1 MQKKSSFKHNKRKNM
16 VLLRLPQTLLTV
28 ALALGSGLA
37 LAASAETAPPNIL
50 LIVADDLGY
59 SDLGSYGGEI
69 STPTLD
75 QLARDGLQFTNMYA
89 APTCSITRSM
99 LMSGTDNHL
108 VGLGTMAEALQPFQ
122 RGKPGY
128 EGFLNPRAYS
138 IAELLKKGGYSTSM
152 VGKWHL
158 GLEPDQGPDQRGF
171 EQSFTLLEGGASHF
185 KPSTVEPAKIEQVH
199 YRENGKAVTLP
210 EDFYSSDFYT
220 DKLISYLQN
229 SKKAGKPFF
238 AYAAYTS
245 PHWPLQAP
253 REYLDKYQGRFDQGY
268 DSVRMARIERMK
280 KLGLMASDGQPAQ
293 PIPVNP
299 KLPGWQ
305 QLSPEQQRVEARK
318 MEIYAA
324 MVDNLDHN
332 IGRLIEYL
340 RQSGQYDNTLIV
352 FMSDNGAAG
361 ENHTQFY
368 PPGTHTDNSYAN
380 LGRPGSQIDYGL
392 RWAEVSAAPF
402 HLFKGT
408 TAEGGISVPAII
420 RLPGTLQRQG
430 VERGVAR
437 VDDLA
442 PTFLQLAKIAV
453 PEEAPSDT
461 SKHPITG
468 LSMLPMLAGK
478 GSPHSHD
485 NLAGE
490 LFGNAYYREGDL
502 KLLGMRP
509 QAGFGESPQPLQW
522 QLFDISKDR
531 GETTD
536 LAAAQPETL
545 QRLKAAWLKYAHQ
558 VGVVFA
564 GPENR

>member
-1 MQKKSSFKHNKRKNM
+1 MP
-16 VLLRLPQTLLTV
+16 LLRLPQTLLT
-28 ALALGSGLA
+28 ALLALGSSLVM
-37 LAASAETAPPNIL
+37 AASADSAQPNIL

-69 STPTLD
+69 NTPTLD
-75 QLARDGLQFTNMYA
+75 QMAHDGVQFTNMYA

-108 VGLGTMAEALQPFQ
+108 AGLGTMAEALQPFQ
-122 RGKPGY
+122 RGRPGY
-128 EGFLNPRAYS
+128 EGYLNQRSLS
-138 IAELLKKGGYSTSM
+138 IAELLKQGGYSTLM

-158 GLEPDQGPDQRGF
+158 GLEADQGPDQRGF
-171 EQSFTLLEGGASHF
+171 EQSLTLLEGGASHF
-185 KPSTVEPAKIEQVH
+185 KPSSVEPAKIEQVH

-220 DKLISYLQN
+220 DKLISYLQT
-229 SKKAGKPFF
+229 SKKEGKPFF
-238 AYAAYTS
+238 AYAAFTS

-253 REYLDKYQGRFDQGY
+253 KEYLDKYHGRFDQGY
-268 DSVRMARIERMK
+268 DSVRLARIERMK
-280 KLGLMASDGQPAQ
+280 SLGLMASDAQPAK
-293 PIPVNP
+293 PLPVNP
-299 KLPGWQ
+299 KLPGWA

-332 IGRLIEYL
+332 IGRLIDYL

-368 PPGTHTDNSYAN
+368 PPGAHTDNSYGN
-380 LGRPGSQIDYGL
+380 LGQKGSQIDYGL

-420 RLPGTLQRQG
+420 QLPRALRRQG

-442 PTFLQLAKIAV
+442 PTFLELAGIAV
-453 PEEAPSDT
+453 PNEAQTDQ

-468 LSMLPMLAGK
+468 QSMLPMLAGQ
-478 GSPHSHD
+478 GSPHIHGS
-485 NLAGE
+485 LAGE

-502 KLLGMRP
+502 KLLGLRP
-509 QAGFGESPQPLQW
+509 QAGFGENAQPLQW
-522 QLFDISKDR
+522 QLFDLAKDR

-536 LAAAQPETL
+536 LAASQPETV
-545 QRLKAAWLKYAHQ
+545 QRLKDAWLKYAEQ

-564 GPENR
+564 VH

>member
-1 MQKKSSFKHNKRKNM
+1 MP
-16 VLLRLPQTLLTV
+16 LLRLPQTLLTAV
-28 ALALGSGLA
+28 LTLGSSLA
-37 LAASAETAPPNIL
+37 MAASADSAQPNIL

-59 SDLGSYGGEI
+59 SDLGSYGGDI
-69 STPTLD
+69 NTPTLD
-75 QLARDGLQFTNMYA
+75 QLAKDGLQFTNMYA

-108 VGLGTMAEALQPFQ
+108 AGLGTMAEALQPFQ

-128 EGFLNPRAYS
+128 EGYLNQRSYS
-138 IAELLKKGGYSTSM
+138 IAELLKQGGYSTLM

-158 GLEPDQGPDQRGF
+158 GLEADQGPDQRGF

-185 KPSTVEPAKIEQVH
+185 KPASVDPTKIEQVH
-199 YRENGKAVTLP
+199 YRENGKAVELP

-229 SKKAGKPFF
+229 SKKDGKPFF
-238 AYAAYTS
+238 AYAAFTS

-253 REYLDKYQGRFDQGY
+253 KEYLDKYKGRFDQGY
-268 DSVRMARIERMK
+268 DSVRLARIERMK
-280 KLGLMASDGQPAQ
+280 NLGLMASDAQPAK
-293 PIPVNP
+293 PLPVNP
-299 KLPGWQ
+299 KLPGWE
-305 QLSPEQQRVEARK
+305 QLSLEQKSVEARK

-332 IGRLIEYL
+332 IGRLVEYL

-361 ENHTQFY
+361 ENHAQFY
-368 PPGTHTDNSYAN
+368 PPGAHTDNSYAN
-380 LGRPGSQIDYGL
+380 LGQKGSQIDYGL

-408 TAEGGISVPAII
+408 TAEGGISVPAIVH
-420 RLPGTLQRQG
+420 LPKAMQRQG

-442 PTFLQLAKIAV
+442 PTFLELADI
-453 PEEAPSDT
+453 PLPTDT
-461 SKHPITG
+461 AKHPITG
-468 LSMLPMLAGK
+468 KSMLPMLAGK
-478 GSPHSHD
+478 GGPHGNDS
-485 NLAGE
+485 LAGE
-490 LFGNAYYREGDL
+490 LFGNAYYREGNL

-509 QAGFGESPQPLQW
+509 QAGFGDNAQPLQW
-522 QLFDISKDR
+522 QLFDVGQDR

-536 LAAAQPETL
+536 LAASQPETV
-545 QRLKAAWLKYAHQ
+545 QRLKAAWLKYAQQ
-558 VGVVFA
+558 VGVVF
-564 GPENR
+564 PTH

>member
-1 MQKKSSFKHNKRKNM
+1 MP
-16 VLLRLPQTLLTV
+16 LLRLPHALLIS
-28 ALALGSGLA
+28 ALTLGSSLA
-37 LAASAETAPPNIL
+37 MAASTDQTQPNIL
-50 LIVADDLGY
+50 LILADDLGY

-75 QLARDGLQFTNMYA
+75 ALAHEGMQFTSMYA

-108 VGLGTMAEALQPFQ
+108 AGLGTMAEALQPFQ

-128 EGFLNPRAYS
+128 EGYLNQRSYS
-138 IAELLKKGGYSTSM
+138 IAELLKAGGYNTLM

-171 EQSFTLLEGGASHF
+171 QQSFTLLEGGAPHF
-185 KPSTVEPAKIEQVH
+185 KPSSVDPAKIEQVH
-199 YRENGKAVTLP
+199 YRENGQAVELP
-210 EDFYSSDFYT
+210 ENFYSSDFYT

-229 SKKAGKPFF
+229 SKKDGKPFF
-238 AYAAYTS
+238 AYAAFTS

-253 REYLDKYQGRFDQGY
+253 KAYLEKYQGRFDQGY
-268 DSVRMARIERMK
+268 DSVRLARIERMK
-280 KLGLMASDGQPAQ
+280 SLGLMANDAEPAN
-293 PIPVNP
+293 PLPVNP
-299 KLPGWQ
+299 KLPGWA
-305 QLSPEQQRVEARK
+305 QLSPEQQRIEARK

-332 IGRLIEYL
+332 IGRLIDYL

-361 ENHTQFY
+361 ENHAQFY
-368 PPGTHTDNSYAN
+368 PPGAHTDNSYAN
-380 LGRPGSQIDYGL
+380 LGQKGSQIDYGL

-420 RLPGTLQRQG
+420 RMPKTQRRQG
-430 VERGVAR
+430 VERGIVR

-442 PTFLQLAKIAV
+442 PTFLELAGIAV
-453 PEEAPSDT
+453 PTEAPTGT

-468 LSMLPMLAGK
+468 KSMLPMLAGK
-478 GSPHSHD
+478 GSPHTNDS
-485 NLAGE
+485 LAGE
-490 LFGNAYYREGDL
+490 LFGNAYYREGSL

-509 QAGFGESPQPLQW
+509 QAGFGDNAQPLQW
-522 QLFDISKDR
+522 QLFDVAQDR

-536 LAAAQPETL
+536 LAASQPDTV
-545 QRLKAAWLKYAHQ
+545 QRLKEAWLKYAEQ

-564 GPENR
+564 AH

>member
-1 MQKKSSFKHNKRKNM
+1 MP
-16 VLLRLPQTLLTV
+16 LLRMPLTLLLG
-28 ALALGSGLA
+28 ALTLGSSLA
-37 LAASAETAPPNIL
+37 MAASADAKQPNIL
-50 LIVADDLGY
+50 LILADDLGY
-59 SDLGSYGGEI
+59 SDLGSFGGEI
-69 STPTLD
+69 NTPTLD
-75 QLARDGLQFTNMYA
+75 ELAHQGLQFTSMYA

-108 VGLGTMAEALQPFQ
+108 AGLGTMAEALQPFQ

-128 EGFLNPRAYS
+128 EGYLNQRSYS
-138 IAELLKKGGYSTSM
+138 IAELLKEGGYNTLM

-158 GLEPDQGPDQRGF
+158 GLEADQGPDQRGF
-171 EQSFTLLEGGASHF
+171 EQSFTLLEGGAAHF
-185 KPSTVEPAKIEQVH
+185 KPSNIDPTKIEQVH
-199 YRENGKAVTLP
+199 YRENGKAVEVP
-210 EDFYSSDFYT
+210 ENFYSTDFYT

-229 SKKAGKPFF
+229 SQKDGKPFF

-253 REYLDKYQGRFDQGY
+253 KEYRDKYKGRFDQGY
-268 DSVRMARIERMK
+268 DSVRLARIERMK
-280 KLGLMASDGQPAQ
+280 SLGLMANDAQPAN
-293 PIPVNP
+293 PLPVNP

-305 QLSPEQQRVEARK
+305 QLSPEQQRIEARK

-332 IGRLIEYL
+332 IGRVVDYL
-340 RQSGQYDNTLIV
+340 RRSVQYDNTLIV

-368 PPGTHTDNSYAN
+368 PAGARTDNSYAN
-380 LGRPGSQIDYGL
+380 LGQPGSQIDYGL

-420 RLPGTLQRQG
+420 QLPKTLRRQG
-430 VERGVAR
+430 VERGIAR

-442 PTFLQLAKIAV
+442 PTFLDLAGIAL
-453 PEEAPSDT
+453 PSEARTDV

-468 LSMLPMLAGK
+468 KSMRLMLAGE
-478 GSPHSHD
+478 GSPHSQD

-490 LFGNAYYREGDL
+490 LFGNAYYREGNL
-502 KLLGMRP
+502 KLLGIRP
-509 QAGFGESPQPLQW
+509 QTGFGGDAQPPQW
-522 QLFDISKDR
+522 QLFDVAQDR
-531 GETTD
+531 GESTD
-536 LAAAQPETL
+536 LAAARPETV
-545 QRLKAAWLKYAHQ
+545 QRLKAAWLRYAEQ

-564 GPENR
+564 AH

>member
-1 MQKKSSFKHNKRKNM
+1 MP
-16 VLLRLPQTLLTV
+16 LLRLPQTLLATL
-28 ALALGSGLA
+28 LAMGSGLA
-37 LAASAETAPPNIL
+37 MAASAGSTQPNIL

-59 SDLGSYGGEI
+59 SDLGSYGGDI

-75 QLARDGLQFTNMYA
+75 QLAKEGLQFTHMYA

-108 VGLGTMAEALQPFQ
+108 AGLGTMAEALQPFQ

-128 EGFLNPRAYS
+128 EGYLNQRSYS
-138 IAELLKKGGYSTSM
+138 IAELLKQGGYSTLM

-158 GLEPDQGPDQRGF
+158 GLEADQGPDQRGF
-171 EQSFTLLEGGASHF
+171 EQSFTLLEGGAPHF
-185 KPSTVEPAKIEQVH
+185 KPSSLDPAKIEQVH
-199 YRENGKAVTLP
+199 YRENGQAVELP

-229 SKKAGKPFF
+229 SKKDGKPFF
-238 AYAAYTS
+238 AYAAFTS

-253 REYLDKYQGRFDQGY
+253 KVYLDKYKGRFDQGY
-268 DSVRMARIERMK
+268 DSVRLARIERMK
-280 KLGLMASDGQPAQ
+280 SLGLMASDAQPAK
-293 PIPVNP
+293 PLPVNP
-299 KLPGWQ
+299 KLPGWE

-332 IGRLIEYL
+332 IGRLVDYL

-361 ENHTQFY
+361 ENHARFY
-368 PPGTHTDNSYAN
+368 PPGARTDNRYAN
-380 LGRPGSQIDYGL
+380 LGQKGSQIDYGL

-408 TAEGGISVPAII
+408 TAEGGISVPAIVH
-420 RLPGTLQRQG
+420 LPRALRRQG

-442 PTFLQLAKIAV
+442 PTFLELAGIALPTAV
-453 PEEAPSDT
+453 D
-461 SKHPITG
+461 KHPITG
-468 LSMLPMLAGK
+468 KSMLPMLAGK
-478 GSPHSHD
+478 GSPHATDS
-485 NLAGE
+485 LAGE
-490 LFGNAYYREGDL
+490 LFGNAYYREGNL

-509 QAGFGESPQPLQW
+509 QAGFGDNAQPLQW
-522 QLFDISKDR
+522 QLFDVAQDR

-536 LAAAQPETL
+536 LAAAQPQTV
-545 QRLKAAWLKYAHQ
+545 QRLKAAWLKYAQQ
-558 VGVVFA
+558 VGVVFPA
-564 GPENR
+564 H

>member
-1 MQKKSSFKHNKRKNM
+1 MPS
-16 VLLRLPQTLLTV
+16 TLLMG
-28 ALALGSGLA
+28 ALALSSSLA
-37 LAASAETAPPNIL
+37 MAASADPAQPNIL

-75 QLARDGLQFTNMYA
+75 ALAREGMQFTNMYA

-108 VGLGTMAEALQPFQ
+108 AGLGTMAEALQPFQ

-128 EGFLNPRAYS
+128 EGYLNRRSYS
-138 IAELLKKGGYSTSM
+138 IAELLKEGGYNTLM

-171 EQSFTLLEGGASHF
+171 EQSFTLLEGGAAHF
-185 KPSTVEPAKIEQVH
+185 KPSNVEPTKIEQVH
-199 YRENGKAVTLP
+199 YRENGKAAQLP
-210 EDFYSSDFYT
+210 DDFYSTDFYT

-229 SKKAGKPFF
+229 SKKDGKPFF
-238 AYAAYTS
+238 AYAAYTA

-253 REYLDKYQGRFDQGY
+253 RQYLDKYKGRFDQGY
-268 DSVRMARIERMK
+268 DSVRLARIERMK
-280 KLGLMASDGQPAQ
+280 SLGLMASDAQPAN
-293 PIPVNP
+293 PLPVNP

-305 QLSPEQQRVEARK
+305 QLSPEQQRIEARK

-332 IGRLIEYL
+332 IGRLLDYL
-340 RQSGQYDNTLIV
+340 RKSGQYDNTLIV

-361 ENHTQFY
+361 ENHAQFY
-368 PPGTHTDNSYAN
+368 PPGARTDNSYAN
-380 LGRPGSQIDYGL
+380 LGQKGSQIDYGL

-420 RLPGTLQRQG
+420 QMPKALRRQG

-442 PTFLQLAKIAV
+442 PTFLDLAGIPV
-453 PEEAPSDT
+453 PTEAPTDT

-468 LSMLPMLAGK
+468 QSILPMLAAR
-478 GSPHSHD
+478 GSPHPHD
-485 NLAGE
+485 SLAGE
-490 LFGNAYYREGDL
+490 LFGNAYYREGNL

-509 QAGFGESPQPLQW
+509 QAGFGDNAQPLQW
-522 QLFDISKDR
+522 QLFDVAQDR

-536 LAAAQPETL
+536 LAASQPQTV
-545 QRLKAAWLKYAHQ
+545 QRLKAAWMKYAEQ

-564 GPENR
+564 PH

>member
-1 MQKKSSFKHNKRKNM
+1 MS
-16 VLLRLPQTLLTV
+16 LLRIPLTLLMG
-28 ALALGSGLA
+28 ALALSSSLA
-37 LAASAETAPPNIL
+37 MAASAGPAQPNIL

-75 QLARDGLQFTNMYA
+75 ALAHDGMQFTSMYA

-108 VGLGTMAEALQPFQ
+108 AGLGTMAEALQPFQ

-128 EGFLNPRAYS
+128 EGYLNQRSYS
-138 IAELLKKGGYSTSM
+138 IAELLKAGGYNTLM

-171 EQSFTLLEGGASHF
+171 EQSFTLLEGGSVHF
-185 KPSTVEPAKIEQVH
+185 KPSSVEPTKLEQVH
-199 YRENGKAVTLP
+199 YRENGKAVELP
-210 EDFYSSDFYT
+210 DDFYSTDFYT

-229 SKKAGKPFF
+229 SKKDGKPFF
-238 AYAAYTS
+238 AYAAYTA

-253 REYLDKYQGRFDQGY
+253 REYLDKYKGRFDQGY
-268 DSVRMARIERMK
+268 DSVRLSRIERMK
-280 KLGLMASDGQPAQ
+280 SLGLMASDAQPAN
-293 PIPVNP
+293 PLPVNP

-305 QLSPEQQRVEARK
+305 QLSPEQQRIEARK

-332 IGRLIEYL
+332 ISRVVDYL
-340 RQSGQYDNTLIV
+340 RKSGQYDNTLIV
-352 FMSDNGAAG
+352 FMSDNGAAW

-368 PPGTHTDNSYAN
+368 PPGPRTDNSYTN
-380 LGRPGSQIDYGL
+380 LGRAGSQINYGL

-402 HLFKGT
+402 HLFKGFP
-408 TAEGGISVPAII
+408 AEGGISVPMII
-420 RLPGTLQRQG
+420 QMPKSLRRQG

-442 PTFLQLAKIAV
+442 PTFLDLAGIAV
-453 PEEAPSDT
+453 PSEAPTDV

-468 LSMLPMLAGK
+468 RSMLPMLAGK
-478 GSPHSHD
+478 GSPHSD
-485 NLAGE
+485 DSLAGE
-490 LFGNAYYREGDL
+490 LFGNAYYREGNL
-502 KLLGMRP
+502 KLLGMP
-509 QAGFGESPQPLQW
+509 SQLGFGGSAGPLQW
-522 QLFDISKDR
+522 QLFDVENDR
-531 GETTD
+531 GETKD
-536 LAAAQPETL
+536 LAAAQPETV
-545 QRLKAAWLKYAHQ
+545 QRLKDAWLEYARK
-558 VGVVFA
+558 VGVVF
-564 GPENR
+564 PPK

>member
-1 MQKKSSFKHNKRKNM
+1 MP
-16 VLLRLPQTLLTV
+16 LLRMPLTLLLG
-28 ALALGSGLA
+28 ALTLSSSLA
-37 LAASAETAPPNIL
+37 MAASADAKQPNIL
-50 LIVADDLGY
+50 LILADDLGY
-59 SDLGSYGGEI
+59 SDLGSFGGEI
-69 STPTLD
+69 NTPTLD
-75 QLARDGLQFTNMYA
+75 ELAHQGLQFTSMYA

-108 VGLGTMAEALQPFQ
+108 AGLGTMAEALQPFQ

-128 EGFLNPRAYS
+128 EGYLNQRSYS
-138 IAELLKKGGYSTSM
+138 IAELLKEGGYNTLM

-158 GLEPDQGPDQRGF
+158 GLEADQGPDQRGF
-171 EQSFTLLEGGASHF
+171 EQSFTLLEGGAAHF
-185 KPSTVEPAKIEQVH
+185 KPSSIDPTKIEQVH
-199 YRENGKAVTLP
+199 YRENGKAVEVP
-210 EDFYSSDFYT
+210 ENFYSSDFYT

-229 SKKAGKPFF
+229 SQKDGKPFF

-253 REYLDKYQGRFDQGY
+253 KEYLDKYKGRFDQGY
-268 DSVRMARIERMK
+268 DSVRLARIERMK
-280 KLGLMASDGQPAQ
+280 SLGLMANGAQPAN
-293 PIPVNP
+293 PLPVNP

-305 QLSPEQQRVEARK
+305 QLSPEQQRIEARK

-332 IGRLIEYL
+332 IGRVVDYL

-352 FMSDNGAAG
+352 FMSDNGAAA
-361 ENHTQFY
+361 ENHAQFY
-368 PPGTHTDNSYAN
+368 PPGPRTDNSYAN
-380 LGRPGSQIDYGL
+380 LGQAGSQIDYGL

-420 RLPGTLQRQG
+420 QLPKTLRRQG
-430 VERGVAR
+430 VERGIAR

-442 PTFLQLAKIAV
+442 PTFLDLAGV
-453 PEEAPSDT
+453 EAPTDV

-468 LSMLPMLAGK
+468 KSMRSMLAGE
-478 GSPHSHD
+478 GSPHRHD
-485 NLAGE
+485 SLAGE

-502 KLLGMRP
+502 KLLGIRP
-509 QAGFGESPQPLQW
+509 QAGFGGDAQPPQW
-522 QLFDISKDR
+522 QLFDVAQDR

-536 LAAAQPETL
+536 LAAARPETV
-545 QRLKAAWLKYAHQ
+545 QRLKAAWLKYAEE

-564 GPENR
+564 TQ

>member
-1 MQKKSSFKHNKRKNM
+1 MA
-16 VLLRLPQTLLTV
+16 LLRLPQTLLMT
-28 ALALGSGLA
+28 ALVLSSSLV
-37 LAASAETAPPNIL
+37 LAASADSAQPNIL

-69 STPTLD
+69 STPSLD
-75 QLARDGLQFTNMYA
+75 QLARGGLQFTNMYA

-108 VGLGTMAEALQPFQ
+108 AGLGTMAEALQPFQ

-128 EGFLNPRAYS
+128 EGYLNQRSYS
-138 IAELLKKGGYSTSM
+138 IAELLKQGGYSTLM

-158 GLEPDQGPDQRGF
+158 GLEPDQGPDKRGF

-185 KPSTVEPAKIEQVH
+185 KPSSVEPAKIEQVH
-199 YRENGKAVTLP
+199 YRENGKDVELP
-210 EDFYSSDFYT
+210 ENFYSSDFYT
-220 DKLISYLQN
+220 DKLISYLQS
-229 SKKAGKPFF
+229 SKKDGKPFF
-238 AYAAYTS
+238 AYAAFTS

-253 REYLDKYQGRFDQGY
+253 KAYLDKYQGQFDQGY
-268 DSVRMARIERMK
+268 DNVRLARIERMK
-280 KLGLMASDGQPAQ
+280 RLGLIANDVQPAK
-293 PIPVNP
+293 PLPVNP
-299 KLPGWQ
+299 KLPGWT
-305 QLSPEQQRVEARK
+305 QLSPEQQRIEARK

-332 IGRLIEYL
+332 IGRLIDYL
-340 RQSGQYDNTLIV
+340 RQSGQYENTVIV

-361 ENHTQFY
+361 ENHAQFY
-368 PPGTHTDNSYAN
+368 PPGTHTDNRYAN
-380 LGRPGSQIDYGL
+380 LGQKGSQIDYGL

-420 RLPGTLQRQG
+420 RMPEALRRQG
-430 VERGVAR
+430 LERGVAR

-442 PTFLQLAKIAV
+442 PTFLELAGIAL
-453 PEEAPSDT
+453 PTDT
-461 SKHPITG
+461 GKHPITG
-468 LSMLPMLAGK
+468 KSMLPMLAGK
-478 GSPHSHD
+478 GSPHSND
-485 NLAGE
+485 SLAGE
-490 LFGNAYYREGDL
+490 LFGNAYYREGNF

-509 QAGFGESPQPLQW
+509 QAGFGDNAQPVQW
-522 QLFDISKDR
+522 QLFDLTQDR

-536 LAAAQPETL
+536 LAASQPQTV
-545 QRLKAAWLKYAHQ
+545 QRLKEAWLKYAEQ

-564 GPENR
+564 AH

>member
-1 MQKKSSFKHNKRKNM
+1 MP
-16 VLLRLPQTLLTV
+16 LLRLPQTLLATL
-28 ALALGSGLA
+28 LAMGSSLA
-37 LAASAETAPPNIL
+37 MAAGVDSAQPNIL

-59 SDLGSYGGEI
+59 SDLGSYGGDI

-75 QLARDGLQFTNMYA
+75 QLAKDGVQFTNMYA

-108 VGLGTMAEALQPFQ
+108 AGLGTMAEALQPFQ

-128 EGFLNPRAYS
+128 EGYLNQRAHS
-138 IAELLKKGGYSTSM
+138 IADLLKHGGYSTLM

-158 GLEPDQGPDQRGF
+158 GLEADQGPDQRGF

-185 KPSTVEPAKIEQVH
+185 KPSSFEPTKIEQVH
-199 YRENGKAVTLP
+199 YRENGKAVEVP

-220 DKLISYLQN
+220 DKLISYLKN
-229 SKKAGKPFF
+229 SKKDGKPFF
-238 AYAAYTS
+238 AYAAFTS

-253 REYLDKYQGRFDQGY
+253 GAYVDKYKGRFDQGY
-268 DSVRMARIERMK
+268 DSVRLARIDRMK
-280 KLGLMASDGQPAQ
+280 SLGLMAKDAQPAK
-293 PIPVNP
+293 PLPVNP
-299 KLPGWQ
+299 KLPGWE

-332 IGRLIEYL
+332 IGRLVDYL

-361 ENHTQFY
+361 ENHARFS
-368 PPGTHTDNSYAN
+368 PLGARTDNSYAN
-380 LGRPGSQIDYGL
+380 LGQKGSQIDYGL

-408 TAEGGISVPAII
+408 TAEGGISVPAIVH
-420 RLPGTLQRQG
+420 LPKALRRQG

-442 PTFLQLAKIAV
+442 PTFLELAGIALPTPV
-453 PEEAPSDT
+453 D
-461 SKHPITG
+461 KHPITG
-468 LSMLPMLAGK
+468 KSMLPMLAGK
-478 GSPHSHD
+478 GSPHGNDS
-485 NLAGE
+485 LAGE
-490 LFGNAYYREGDL
+490 LFGNAYYRKGNL

-509 QAGFGESPQPLQW
+509 QAGFGDNAQPLQW
-522 QLFDISKDR
+522 QLFDVAQDR

-536 LAAAQPETL
+536 LAAAQPETV
-545 QRLKAAWLKYAHQ
+545 QRLKAAWLKYAEQ
-558 VGVVFA
+558 VGVVFPA
-564 GPENR
+564 H

>member
-1 MQKKSSFKHNKRKNM
+1 MP
-16 VLLRLPQTLLTV
+16 LLRLPQTLLTAV
-28 ALALGSGLA
+28 LTLGSSLA
-37 LAASAETAPPNIL
+37 MAASADSAQPNIL

-59 SDLGSYGGEI
+59 SDLGSYGGDI
-69 STPTLD
+69 NTPTLD
-75 QLARDGLQFTNMYA
+75 QLAKDGLQFTNMYA

-108 VGLGTMAEALQPFQ
+108 AGLGTMAEALQPFQ

-128 EGFLNPRAYS
+128 EGYLNQRSYS
-138 IAELLKKGGYSTSM
+138 IAELLKQGGYSTLM

-158 GLEPDQGPDQRGF
+158 GLEADQGPDQRGF

-185 KPSTVEPAKIEQVH
+185 KPASVDPTKIEQVH
-199 YRENGKAVTLP
+199 YRENGKAVELP

-229 SKKAGKPFF
+229 SKKDGKPFF
-238 AYAAYTS
+238 AYAAFTS

-253 REYLDKYQGRFDQGY
+253 KEYLDKYKGRFDQGY
-268 DSVRMARIERMK
+268 DSVRLARIERMK
-280 KLGLMASDGQPAQ
+280 NLGLMASDAQPAK
-293 PIPVNP
+293 PLPANP
-299 KLPGWQ
+299 KLPGWE
-305 QLSPEQQRVEARK
+305 QLSLEQKSVEARK

-332 IGRLIEYL
+332 IGRLVEYL

-361 ENHTQFY
+361 ENHAQFY
-368 PPGTHTDNSYAN
+368 PPGAHTDNSYAN
-380 LGRPGSQIDYGL
+380 LGQKGSQIDYGL

-408 TAEGGISVPAII
+408 TAEGGISVPAIVH
-420 RLPGTLQRQG
+420 LPKALRRQG

-442 PTFLQLAKIAV
+442 PTFLELADI
-453 PEEAPSDT
+453 PLPTDT
-461 SKHPITG
+461 AKHPITG
-468 LSMLPMLAGK
+468 KSMLPMLAGK
-478 GSPHSHD
+478 GGPHGNDS
-485 NLAGE
+485 LAGE
-490 LFGNAYYREGDL
+490 LFGNAYYREGNL

-509 QAGFGESPQPLQW
+509 QAGFGDNAQPLQW
-522 QLFDISKDR
+522 QLFDVGQDR

-536 LAAAQPETL
+536 LAASQPETV
-545 QRLKAAWLKYAHQ
+545 QRLKAAWMKYADQ
-558 VGVVFA
+558 VGVVF
-564 GPENR
+564 PTR

>member
-1 MQKKSSFKHNKRKNM
+1 MPLF
-16 VLLRLPQTLLTV
+16 RLPQTLLT
-28 ALALGSGLA
+28 AMLALGSSLVM
-37 LAASAETAPPNIL
+37 AASAESAQPNIL

-59 SDLGSYGGEI
+59 SDLGSYGGDI

-75 QLARDGLQFTNMYA
+75 QLARDGVQFTNMYA

-108 VGLGTMAEALQPFQ
+108 AGLGTMAEALQPFQ

-128 EGFLNPRAYS
+128 EGYLNQRSYS
-138 IAELLKKGGYSTSM
+138 IADLLKKGGYSTLM

-158 GLEPDQGPDQRGF
+158 GLEADQGPDQRGF
-171 EQSFTLLEGGASHF
+171 EQSFTLLEGGAAHF
-185 KPSTVEPAKIEQVH
+185 KPSSVDPTKIEQVH

-210 EDFYSSDFYT
+210 DNFYSTDFYT

-229 SKKAGKPFF
+229 SKKDGKPFF

-253 REYLDKYQGRFDQGY
+253 REYLDKYQGQFDQGY
-268 DSVRMARIERMK
+268 DSVRLARIERMK
-280 KLGLMASDGQPAQ
+280 SLGLIARDAQPAN
-293 PIPVNP
+293 PLPVNP
-299 KLPGWQ
+299 ALPGWD
-305 QLSPEQQRVEARK
+305 QLSPEQRRVESRK

-332 IGRLIEYL
+332 IGRVIDYL
-340 RQSGQYDNTLIV
+340 RESGQYDNTLIV

-368 PPGTHTDNSYAN
+368 PPGVHTDNGFAN
-380 LGRPGSQIDYGL
+380 LGQKGSQIDYGL

-420 RLPGTLQRQG
+420 QLPKTLRRQG
-430 VERGVAR
+430 MERGVAR

-442 PTFLQLAKIAV
+442 PTFLELAGIAL
-453 PEEAPSDT
+453 PNEAPTDT

-468 LSMLPMLAGK
+468 KSMLSMLAGN
-478 GSPHSHD
+478 GSPHGNDS
-485 NLAGE
+485 LAGE
-490 LFGNAYYREGDL
+490 LFGNAYYREGNL
-502 KLLGMRP
+502 KLLGLRP
-509 QAGFGESPQPLQW
+509 QAGFGASAQPLQW
-522 QLFDISKDR
+522 QLFDLAQDR

-536 LAAAQPETL
+536 LAASQPETV
-545 QRLKAAWLKYAHQ
+545 QRLKDAWLKYAEQ

-564 GPENR
+564 TH

>member
-1 MQKKSSFKHNKRKNM
+1 MP
-16 VLLRLPQTLLTV
+16 LLRLPQTLLATL
-28 ALALGSGLA
+28 LAMGSPLA
-37 LAASAETAPPNIL
+37 MAASADSAQPNIL

-59 SDLGSYGGEI
+59 SDLGSYGGDI

-75 QLARDGLQFTNMYA
+75 QLAKEGLQFTNMYA

-108 VGLGTMAEALQPFQ
+108 AGLGTMAEALQPFQ
-122 RGKPGY
+122 QGKPGY
-128 EGFLNPRAYS
+128 EGYLNQRSYS
-138 IAELLKKGGYSTSM
+138 IAELLKQGGYSTLM

-158 GLEPDQGPDQRGF
+158 GLEADQGPDQRGF

-185 KPSTVEPAKIEQVH
+185 KPSSVDPAKIEQVH
-199 YRENGKAVTLP
+199 YRENGKAVELP

-229 SKKAGKPFF
+229 SKKDGKPFF
-238 AYAAYTS
+238 AYAAFTS

-253 REYLDKYQGRFDQGY
+253 KAYLNKYKGRFDQGY
-268 DSVRMARIERMK
+268 DSVRLARIERMK
-280 KLGLMASDGQPAQ
+280 SLGLMASDAQPAK
-293 PIPVNP
+293 PLPVNP
-299 KLPGWQ
+299 KLPGWE
-305 QLSPEQQRVEARK
+305 QLSLEQKSVEARK

-332 IGRLIEYL
+332 IGRLINYL

-368 PPGTHTDNSYAN
+368 PPGAHTDNSFAN
-380 LGRPGSQIDYGL
+380 LGQKGSQIDYGL

-408 TAEGGISVPAII
+408 TAEGGISVPAIVQMPKAL
-420 RLPGTLQRQG
+420 RRQG
-430 VERGVAR
+430 VERGIAR

-442 PTFLQLAKIAV
+442 PTFLEVAGVAL
-453 PEEAPSDT
+453 PTDT
-461 SKHPITG
+461 GKHPITG
-468 LSMLPMLAGK
+468 QSMLPMLAGK
-478 GSPHSHD
+478 GSPHSTD
-485 NLAGE
+485 SLAGE
-490 LFGNAYYREGDL
+490 LFGNAYYREGNL

-509 QAGFGESPQPLQW
+509 QAGFGDNAQPLQW
-522 QLFDISKDR
+522 QLFDVANDR

-536 LAAAQPETL
+536 LAASQPETV
-545 QRLKAAWLKYAHQ
+545 QRLKAAWMKYAEQ
-558 VGVVFA
+558 VGVVF
-564 GPENR
+564 PTR

>member
-1 MQKKSSFKHNKRKNM
+1 MKHNKREHM
-16 VLLRLPQTLLTV
+16 RLPQTFLTAV
-28 ALALGSGLA
+28 LSLGSSLVM
-37 LAASAETAPPNIL
+37 AASASSAQPNIL

-69 STPTLD
+69 NTPTLD
-75 QLARDGLQFTNMYA
+75 QLAREGLQFTHMYA
-89 APTCSITRSM
+89 GPTCSITRSM

-108 VGLGTMAEALQPFQ
+108 AGLGTMAEALQPFQ

-128 EGFLNPRAYS
+128 EGYLNQRSYS
-138 IAELLKKGGYSTSM
+138 IAELLQQGGYSTLM

-158 GLEPDQGPDQRGF
+158 GLEADQGPDQRGF

-185 KPSTVEPAKIEQVH
+185 KPASLDPTKIEQVH
-199 YRENGKAVTLP
+199 YRENGKAVELP
-210 EDFYSSDFYT
+210 ENFYSSDFYT

-229 SKKAGKPFF
+229 SKKDGKPFF
-238 AYAAYTS
+238 AYAAFTS

-253 REYLDKYQGRFDQGY
+253 KEYLDKYHGRFDQGY
-268 DSVRMARIERMK
+268 DSVRLARIDRLK
-280 KLGLMASDGQPAQ
+280 SLGLMANVAQPAQ
-293 PIPVNP
+293 PLPVNP
-299 KLPGWQ
+299 KLPGWE
-305 QLSPEQQRVEARK
+305 QLSPEQQGVEARK

-332 IGRLIEYL
+332 IGRLIDYL

-361 ENHTQFY
+361 ESHAQFY

-380 LGRPGSQIDYGL
+380 LGRKGSQIDYGL

-408 TAEGGISVPAII
+408 TAEGGISVPAIVQ
-420 RLPGTLQRQG
+420 LPKALRRQG

-442 PTFLQLAKIAV
+442 PTFLELAGIAL
-453 PEEAPSDT
+453 PTDT
-461 SKHPITG
+461 GKHPITG
-468 LSMLPMLAGK
+468 KSMLPMLAGK
-478 GSPHSHD
+478 GSPHSND
-485 NLAGE
+485 SLAAE
-490 LFGNAYYREGDL
+490 LFGNAYYREGNL
-502 KLLGMRP
+502 KLVGMRP
-509 QAGFGESPQPLQW
+509 QTGFGATAQPPQW
-522 QLFDISKDR
+522 QLFDVAQDR
-531 GETTD
+531 GETAD
-536 LAAAQPETL
+536 LAAARPETV
-545 QRLKAAWLKYAHQ
+545 QRLKAAWLKYAEQ

-564 GPENR
+564 AP

>member
-1 MQKKSSFKHNKRKNM
+1 MAF
-16 VLLRLPQTLLTV
+16 LRMPLTLLLG
-28 ALALGSGLA
+28 ALTLGSSLA
-37 LAASAETAPPNIL
+37 MAASVEAAQPNIL
-50 LIVADDLGY
+50 LILADDLGY

-69 STPTLD
+69 NTPTLD
-75 QLARDGLQFTNMYA
+75 QLAHEGVQFTSMYA

-128 EGFLNPRAYS
+128 EGYLNQQAYS
-138 IAELLKKGGYSTSM
+138 VAELLKEGGYHTLM

-171 EQSFTLLEGGASHF
+171 DQSFTLLEGGASHF
-185 KPSTVEPAKIEQVH
+185 KPSRVDPAKIEQVH
-199 YRENGKAVTLP
+199 YRENGKAVELP
-210 EDFYSSDFYT
+210 DNFYSTDFYT
-220 DKLISYLQN
+220 DKLISYLKN
-229 SKKAGKPFF
+229 SKKDGKPFF

-253 REYLDKYQGRFDQGY
+253 REYLDKYRGRFDQGY
-268 DSVRMARIERMK
+268 DSVRLSRIERMK
-280 KLGLMASDGQPAQ
+280 KLGLMTHESQPAQ
-293 PIPVNP
+293 PLPVNP
-299 KLPGWQ
+299 KLPGWE
-305 QLSPEQQRVEARK
+305 QLSPEQQQVEARK

-332 IGRLIEYL
+332 IGRLVDYL
-340 RQSGQYDNTLIV
+340 RESGQYDNTLIV

-361 ENHTQFY
+361 ENHAQFY
-368 PPGTHTDNSYAN
+368 PPGPRTDNRYAN
-380 LGRPGSQIDYGL
+380 LGQPGSQIDYGL

-420 RLPGTLQRQG
+420 QLPRTLHRQG

-442 PTFLQLAKIAV
+442 PTFLDLAGIAL
-453 PEEAPSDT
+453 PSGA
-461 SKHPITG
+461 KHPITG
-468 LSMLPMLAGK
+468 KSMLPMLAGK
-478 GSPHSHD
+478 GSPHTD
-485 NLAGE
+485 DTLAGE
-490 LFGNAYYREGDL
+490 LFGNAYYREGNL

-509 QAGFGESPQPLQW
+509 QAGFGDNAQPPQW
-522 QLFDISKDR
+522 QLFDMANDR

-536 LAAAQPETL
+536 LAATQPDTV
-545 QRLKAAWLKYAHQ
+545 QRLKAAWLKYASQ
-558 VGVVFA
+558 VGVVLPA
-564 GPENR
+564 AKGSSPTASLDHGAVK

>member
-1 MQKKSSFKHNKRKNM
+1 MP
-16 VLLRLPQTLLTV
+16 LLQLPKTLLIA
-28 ALALGSGLA
+28 ALALSSGLA
-37 LAASAETAPPNIL
+37 TAASPDSKQPNIL

-69 STPTLD
+69 NTPSLD
-75 QLARDGLQFTNMYA
+75 QLAREGVQFTSMYA

-108 VGLGTMAEALQPFQ
+108 AGLGTMAEALQPFQ

-128 EGFLNPRAYS
+128 EGYLNQRAHS
-138 IAELLKKGGYSTSM
+138 IAELLKQGGYSTLM

-158 GLEPDQGPDQRGF
+158 GLEADQGPDQRGF

-185 KPSTVEPAKIEQVH
+185 KPATLDPTKIEQVH
-199 YRENGKAVTLP
+199 YRENGKAVELP
-210 EDFYSSDFYT
+210 ENFYSSDFYT
-220 DKLISYLQN
+220 DKLIAYLQN
-229 SKKAGKPFF
+229 SQKDGKPFF
-238 AYAAYTS
+238 AYAAFTS

-253 REYLDKYQGRFDQGY
+253 KAYLDKYKGRFDQGY
-268 DSVRMARIERMK
+268 DSIRMARIARMK
-280 KLGLMASDGQPAQ
+280 SLGLMANDAHPAQ
-293 PIPVNP
+293 PLPANP
-299 KLPGWQ
+299 RLPGWE
-305 QLSPEQQRVEARK
+305 QLSPEQKRVESRK

-332 IGRLIEYL
+332 IGRLIDHL

-368 PPGTHTDNSYAN
+368 PPGAHTDNSLAN
-380 LGRPGSQIDYGL
+380 LGRKGSQIDYGL

-408 TAEGGISVPAII
+408 TAEGGISVPAIVH
-420 RLPGTLQRQG
+420 LPGTLRRQG
-430 VERGVAR
+430 VERGIAR

-442 PTFLQLAKIAV
+442 PTFLELAGIAL
-453 PEEAPSDT
+453 PTQAPTDT

-468 LSMLPMLAGK
+468 QSMLPMLAGK
-478 GSPHSHD
+478 GSPHSGD
-485 NLAGE
+485 SLAGE
-490 LFGNAYYREGDL
+490 LFGNAYYREGNL

-509 QAGFGESPQPLQW
+509 QAGFGDNAQPLQW
-522 QLFDISKDR
+522 QLFDVALDR

-536 LAAAQPETL
+536 LAAAQPETV
-545 QRLKAAWLKYAHQ
+545 QRLKAAWLKYAAK
-558 VGVVFA
+558 VGVVFPA
-564 GPENR
+564 H